1 MWTHTSKLNSTFGTF
16 RGLRPG
22 GKRSDG
28 WISVHEDPS
37 SNPTGPWYLFLL
49 LSLFCPK
56 LHSLTWIILTKTSNA
71 APSSWYLTSIK
82 KEKSP
87 SIQRY
92 LNPRPVIFRLA
103 DWRTYRCAADW
114 SVWTVIEK
122 LLEGWILV
130 QNDPS
135 LNPIWT
141 WPIFLLLSLFCHKAQ
156 LTMNLFTKGRAST
169 RIRTQLSDL

>member
-1 MWTHTSKLNSTFGTF
+1 MNTYIEVEFDVWHFPRFAS
-16 RGLRPG
+16 R
-22 GKRSDG
+22 RSDG

-49 LSLFCPK
+49 LSLFCHK
-56 LHSLTWIILTKTSNA
+56 LHSLTWIILTRTINA
-71 APSSWYLTSIK
+71 APSSWYLTAIK

-122 LLEGWILV
+122 ILEGWIWVLM
-130 QNDPS
+130 NDPG
-135 LNPIWT
+135 LNPT
-141 WPIFLLLSLFCHKAQ
+141 GNWPIFLLLSLFCHKAQ
-156 LTMNLFTKGRAST
+156 LTMNLFTKGPACT